1 MLLLITIATAL
12 VWLSSHQASIDVVI
26 DYDCYCSD
34 AIIPSSG
41 EYWCCYWLRLLLLW
55 CDYLVLRRVL
65 MLLLITIGTAL
76 VRLSRPQASIDVVI
90 DYDCYCSD
98 AIISSSGEYWYCYW
112 LRLLL
117 LCCDYLVPR
126 RVLLLLLITIGTA
139 LVWLSRPQA
148 SIDVVIDYDWYC
160 SGVIISSS
168 GEYWCCY
175 WLRLLLLC
183 CDYLVLRRVLMLL
196 LITIATALMRLSRP
210 QASIDVVID
219 YDWYCSDV
227 IISSSGEYWCCYW
240 LRLLLLWC
248 DYLVLRRVLVLL
260 LITIATALMRLSRPQ
275 ASIAV
280 VIDYDWYCSGV
291 IISSSGEY
299 WCCYWL
305 RLVLLWCDYLVLRRV
320 LMLLLITIATALVW
334 LSRPQAS
341 IDGVIDYDWYCSGV
355 IISSSGEYWCCYWLR
370 KVLLGCDYLVLRR
383 VLMLLLI
390 TIGTALVWLS
400 SPQASIDVVIDYDCY
415 CSHAIISSSGEYWC
429 CYWLRLLLLWC
440 DYLVIRRVLML
451 LLITIATA
459 LMRLSR
465 PRASID
471 VVIDYDCY
479 CSDVIISS
487 SGEYWCCYWLQLV
500 LLWCDYL
507 VLRRVLM
514 LLLITIAT
522 ALMRLS
528 RPRASIDIV
537 IDYDCYCSAVIISS
551 SVEYWCCYWLRLVL
565 LWCDYLVIGRVLI
578 LLLITIGTA
587 LVWLSS
593 PQASIDVVID
603 CDCYCS
609 DAIISSSGEYWYCY
623 WLRLVLL
630 CCDYLVLRRVLML
643 LLITIA
649 TALMW
654 LSRPRASIDVVI
666 DYDCYCSDVIIS
678 SSGEYWC
685 CYWLR
690 LLLLWCDYLV
700 LRRVLMLL
708 LITIGTALMWLSRP
722 QASIDVVIDYDC
734 YCSGVII
741 SSSGEYWCCYWLRLL
756 LLCCDYPVLGRVLML
771 LLITIATAL
780 MWLSRPQASIDV
792 VIDYNWY
799 CSGAIISSSG
809 EYWCCYWL
817 RLLLLWCDYL
827 VLRRVLML
835 LLITIATAL
844 MRLSRPKA
852 SIDVVIDYDCY
863 CSDAIISS
871 SGEYWYCYWLR
882 LLLLCCDYLVL
893 MRVLMLLL
901 ITIGTALMWLSRPR
915 ASIDIVIDYDWYC
928 SGVIISSS
936 GLRRVLMLLLIT
948 IATALVWLSCPQA
961 SIDIVIDYDCYCSG
975 VIISSSGE
983 YWCCYWL
990 RLLLL
995 CCDYL
1000 VLRRVLMLLLI
1011 TIATALMRLSRPQAS
1026 IDVVID
1032 YDWYC
1037 SDVIISSSGE
1047 YWCCYWL
1054 RLLLLWCDY
1063 LVLRRVLMLL
1073 LITIATALMRL
1084 SRPQA
1089 SIAVVIDYDWYC
1101 SGVIIS
1107 SSGEYWCCY
1116 WYFWYCSGVI
1126 ISSSGEYW
1134 CCYWLRLLLLW
1145 CDYLV
1150 LRRVLMLL
1158 LITIATALM
1167 WLSRPQASI
1176 DVVIDYDWYCSAV
1189 IISSSGEYW
1198 CCYWLRLVLLCC
1210 DYLVFGRV
1218 LMLLLITIGTA
1229 LVWLS
1234 SPQASIV
1241 VVIDNDCYCSAVII
1255 SSSGEYWCCYWLRLT
1270 LLWCDYL
1277 VLRRVLMLLLITIA
1291 TALMRLSRPRASIDV
1306 VIDYDCYCSDVII
1319 SSSGEYWCCYWL
1331 QLVLLWCDYLVLR
1344 RVLMLLLITIAT
1356 ALMRLSRHR
1365 ASIDIVID
1373 YDCYCSAVII

>member
-1 MLLLITIATAL
+1 
-12 VWLSSHQASIDVVI
+12 
-26 DYDCYCSD
+26 
-34 AIIPSSG
+34 
-41 EYWCCYWLRLLLLW
+41 
-55 CDYLVLRRVL
+55 
-65 MLLLITIGTAL
+65 
-76 VRLSRPQASIDVVI
+76 
-90 DYDCYCSD
+90 
-98 AIISSSGEYWYCYW
+98 
-112 LRLLL
+112 
-117 LCCDYLVPR
+117 
-126 RVLLLLLITIGTA
+126 
-139 LVWLSRPQA
+139 
-148 SIDVVIDYDWYC
+148 
-160 SGVIISSS
+160 
-168 GEYWCCY
+168 
-175 WLRLLLLC
+175 
-183 CDYLVLRRVLMLL
+183 
-196 LITIATALMRLSRP
+196 
-210 QASIDVVID
+210 
-219 YDWYCSDV
+219 
-227 IISSSGEYWCCYW
+227 
-240 LRLLLLWC
+240 
-248 DYLVLRRVLVLL
+248 
-260 LITIATALMRLSRPQ
+260 
-275 ASIAV
+275 
-280 VIDYDWYCSGV
+280 
-291 IISSSGEY
+291 
-299 WCCYWL
+299 
-305 RLVLLWCDYLVLRRV
+305 
-320 LMLLLITIATALVW
+320 
-334 LSRPQAS
+334 
-341 IDGVIDYDWYCSGV
+341 
-355 IISSSGEYWCCYWLR
+355 
-370 KVLLGCDYLVLRR
+370 
-383 VLMLLLI
+383 
-390 TIGTALVWLS
+390 
-400 SPQASIDVVIDYDCY
+400 
-415 CSHAIISSSGEYWC
+415 
-429 CYWLRLLLLWC
+429 
-440 DYLVIRRVLML
+440 
-451 LLITIATA
+451 
-459 LMRLSR
+459 
-465 PRASID
+465 
-471 VVIDYDCY
+471 
-479 CSDVIISS
+479 
-487 SGEYWCCYWLQLV
+487 
-500 LLWCDYL
+500 
-507 VLRRVLM
+507 
-514 LLLITIAT
+514 
-522 ALMRLS
+522 
-528 RPRASIDIV
+528 
-537 IDYDCYCSAVIISS
+537 
-551 SVEYWCCYWLRLVL
+551 
-565 LWCDYLVIGRVLI
+565 
-578 LLLITIGTA
+578 
-587 LVWLSS
+587 
-593 PQASIDVVID
+593 
-603 CDCYCS
+603 
-609 DAIISSSGEYWYCY
+609 
-623 WLRLVLL
+623 
-630 CCDYLVLRRVLML
+630 
-643 LLITIA
+643 
-649 TALMW
+649 MW

-844 MRLSRPKA
+844 MRLSRPQA

-948 IATALVWLSCPQA
+948 IATALVWLYCPQA

-1037 SDVIISSSGE
+1037 SDGLSRPQASIDVVIDYDCYCSDVIISSSGEYWCCYWLRLLLLWCDYLVLRRVLLLLLITIGTALVWLSRPQASIDVVIDYDWYCSGVIISSSGE

-1073 LITIATALMRL
+1073 LITIDTALVWL

-1089 SIAVVIDYDWYC
+1089 SIDVVIDY
-1101 SGVIIS
+1101 
-1107 SSGEYWCCY
+1107 E
-1116 WYFWYCSGVI
+1116 WYCSGVI

-1176 DVVIDYDWYCSAV
+1176 DVVIDYDCYCSGV

-1198 CCYWLRLVLLCC
+1198 CCYWLRLVLLWC
-1210 DYLVFGRV
+1210 DYLVLRRVLMLLLITIATALVWLSRPQASIDVVIDYDCYCSAVIIPSSGEYWCCYWLRLLLLWCDYLVLRRV

-1229 LVWLS
+1229 LVRLS
-1234 SPQASIV
+1234 RPQASID
-1241 VVIDNDCYCSAVII
+1241 VVIDYDCYCSDAIISSTGEYWCCYWLRLLLLWCDYLVLRRVLILLLITIATALVWLSRPQASIDVVIDYDCYCSAVII
-1255 SSSGEYWCCYWLRLT
+1255 SSSGEYWCCYWLRLL

-1277 VLRRVLMLLLITIA
+1277 VLRRVLMLLLITIGTALMWLSRPHASIDVVIDYDCYCSDVIISSSGEYWCCYWLRLLLLWCDYLVLRRVLLLLLITIGTALVWLSRPQASIDVVIDYDWYCSGVIISSSGEYWCCYWLRLLLLWCDYLVLRRVLMLLLITIDTALVWLSRPQASIDVVIDYEWYCSGVIISSSGEYWCCYWLRLVLLWCDYPLISPQASIDVVIDYDCYCSYAIISSSGEYWCCYWLRLLLLWCDYLVIRRVLMLLLITIA

-1306 VIDYDCYCSDVII
+1306 VIDYDCY
-1319 SSSGEYWCCYWL
+1319 
-1331 QLVLLWCDYLVLR
+1331 
-1344 RVLMLLLITIAT
+1344 
-1356 ALMRLSRHR
+1356 
-1365 ASIDIVID
+1365 
-1373 YDCYCSAVII
+1373 

>member
-1 MLLLITIATAL
+1 M
-12 VWLSSHQASIDVVI
+12 
-26 DYDCYCSD
+26 
-34 AIIPSSG
+34 
-41 EYWCCYWLRLLLLW
+41 
-55 CDYLVLRRVL
+55 
-65 MLLLITIGTAL
+65 
-76 VRLSRPQASIDVVI
+76 
-90 DYDCYCSD
+90 
-98 AIISSSGEYWYCYW
+98 
-112 LRLLL
+112 
-117 LCCDYLVPR
+117 
-126 RVLLLLLITIGTA
+126 
-139 LVWLSRPQA
+139 
-148 SIDVVIDYDWYC
+148 
-160 SGVIISSS
+160 
-168 GEYWCCY
+168 
-175 WLRLLLLC
+175 
-183 CDYLVLRRVLMLL
+183 
-196 LITIATALMRLSRP
+196 
-210 QASIDVVID
+210 
-219 YDWYCSDV
+219 
-227 IISSSGEYWCCYW
+227 
-240 LRLLLLWC
+240 
-248 DYLVLRRVLVLL
+248 
-260 LITIATALMRLSRPQ
+260 
-275 ASIAV
+275 
-280 VIDYDWYCSGV
+280 
-291 IISSSGEY
+291 
-299 WCCYWL
+299 
-305 RLVLLWCDYLVLRRV
+305 
-320 LMLLLITIATALVW
+320 
-334 LSRPQAS
+334 
-341 IDGVIDYDWYCSGV
+341 
-355 IISSSGEYWCCYWLR
+355 
-370 KVLLGCDYLVLRR
+370 
-383 VLMLLLI
+383 
-390 TIGTALVWLS
+390 WLS
-400 SPQASIDVVIDYDCY
+400 SPQASIDVVIDY
-415 CSHAIISSSGEYWC
+415 
-429 CYWLRLLLLWC
+429 
-440 DYLVIRRVLML
+440 
-451 LLITIATA
+451 
-459 LMRLSR
+459 
-465 PRASID
+465 
-471 VVIDYDCY
+471 
-479 CSDVIISS
+479 
-487 SGEYWCCYWLQLV
+487 
-500 LLWCDYL
+500 
-507 VLRRVLM
+507 
-514 LLLITIAT
+514 
-522 ALMRLS
+522 
-528 RPRASIDIV
+528 
-537 IDYDCYCSAVIISS
+537 
-551 SVEYWCCYWLRLVL
+551 
-565 LWCDYLVIGRVLI
+565 
-578 LLLITIGTA
+578 
-587 LVWLSS
+587 
-593 PQASIDVVID
+593 
-603 CDCYCS
+603 DCYCS

-741 SSSGEYWCCYWLRLL
+741 SSSGEYWWCYWLRLL

-844 MRLSRPKA
+844 MRLSRPQA

-961 SIDIVIDYDCYCSG
+961 SIDIVIDCDCYCSG

-1158 LITIATALM
+1158 LITIDTALVWLSRPQASIDVVIDYEWYCSGVIISSSGEYWCCYWLRLLLLWCDYIVLRRVLMLLLITIATALM

-1176 DVVIDYDWYCSAV
+1176 DVVIDYDCYCSGVIISSSGEYWCSYWLRLVLLWCDYLVLRRVLMLLLITIATALVWLSRPQASIDVVIDYDCYCSAV
-1189 IISSSGEYW
+1189 IIPSSGEYW
-1198 CCYWLRLVLLCC
+1198 CCYWLRLLLLWF
-1210 DYLVFGRV
+1210 DYLVLRRV

-1229 LVWLS
+1229 LVRLS
-1234 SPQASIV
+1234 RPQASID
-1241 VVIDNDCYCSAVII
+1241 VVIDYDCYCSDAIISSTGEYWCCYWLRLLLLWCDYLVLRRVLILLLITIATALVWLSRPQASIDVVIDYDCYCSAVII
-1255 SSSGEYWCCYWLRLT
+1255 SSSGEYWCCYWLRLL

-1291 TALMRLSRPRASIDV
+1291 TALMWLSRPQASIDV

-1331 QLVLLWCDYLVLR
+1331 RLLLLWCDYLVLRRVLLLLLITIGTALVWLSRPQASIDVVIDYDWYCSGVIISSSGEYWCCYWLRLLLLWCDYLVLRRVLMLLLITIDTALVWLSRPQASIDVVIDYEWYCSGVIISSSGEYWCCYWLRLVLLWCDYLVLR

-1356 ALMRLSRHR
+1356 ALVWLSSHQASIDVVIDYDCYCSDAIIPSSGEYWCCYWLRLLLLWCDYLVLRRVLMLLLITIGTALVRLSRPQASIDVVIDYDCYCSDAIISSSGEYWYCYWLRLLLLCCDYLVLRRVLMLLLITIGTALMWLSRPR

-1373 YDCYCSAVII
+1373 YDWYCSGVII